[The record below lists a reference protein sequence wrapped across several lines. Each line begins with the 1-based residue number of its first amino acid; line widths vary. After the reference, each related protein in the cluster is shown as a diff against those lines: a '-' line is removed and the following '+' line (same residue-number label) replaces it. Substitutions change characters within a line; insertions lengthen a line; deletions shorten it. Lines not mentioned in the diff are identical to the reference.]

1 MKAKKSLGQHFLTS
15 LKVVGDIVRAGNIKK
30 GDLVLEIG
38 PGKGVLTRKLLFLA
52 KKVIAI
58 DKDRELVFF
67 LQEKFKGEIESKRLK
82 LIHQDILNYSPP
94 SYSYKLVAN
103 IPYYITGEIF
113 RKFLSSN
120 HQPKSMILL
129 VQKEVARRIMAHD
142 GKESILS
149 ISIKAYG
156 QPKYLGVVKAKNFKP
171 EPKVDSAIL
180 LIDKISKDFFQK
192 MGEQKFFSIL
202 KIGFAH
208 KRKMLIGNLGKIA
221 SRKKLEEIFE
231 KCNLPKKIRAEDLSP
246 ENWKSLFLNI
256 FTRGKSQ
263 T

>member
-94 SYSYKLVAN
+94 RYCYKKRKKKN
-103 IPYYITGEIF
+103 YYIYFFIF
-113 RKFLSSN
+113 
-120 HQPKSMILL
+120 
-129 VQKEVARRIMAHD
+129 
-142 GKESILS
+142 
-149 ISIKAYG
+149 IK
-156 QPKYLGVVKAKNFKP
+156 
-171 EPKVDSAIL
+171 
-180 LIDKISKDFFQK
+180 
-192 MGEQKFFSIL
+192 
-202 KIGFAH
+202 
-208 KRKMLIGNLGKIA
+208 
-221 SRKKLEEIFE
+221 
-231 KCNLPKKIRAEDLSP
+231 
-246 ENWKSLFLNI
+246 
-256 FTRGKSQ
+256 
-263 T
+263 